1 MPPFTATLAH
11 DLGQLR
17 GLRHS
22 LASWYE
28 SDGVPDHCRDP
39 LTLATHEAAA
49 NAMKHGE
56 LDRPVT
62 VTVTQEARDITVV
75 VENHPRWGPAPGPGP
90 RGLAMMRDLMTEV
103 RSTTTVRMRCDN

>member
-1 MPPFTATLAH
+1 MPPFTATLSH
-11 DLGQLR
+11 DPDQLR

-22 LASWYE
+22 LVSWYE
-28 SDGVPDHCRDP
+28 SDGVPEHCRDA

-56 LDRPVT
+56 ADELVT
-62 VTVTQEARDITVV
+62 VTVTQAAGDITVV
-75 VENHPRWGPAPGPGP
+75 VENQPQWARAPGPGR

-103 RSTTTVRMRCDN
+103 RSTTTVRMSCDH